1 MLFDLSLVRV
11 RQATAQ
17 KGSDIALSRRSLLAS
32 SAFLAL
38 AAAPAVGPYGA
49 WAATGMSADQRLTL
63 IRMAR
68 DIYPHDDFL
77 PDEPYVAAVDKI
89 LKEADGDA
97 EVNKVVSTGLADLE
111 ARAQKTFGSAY
122 AAISDPFKREALLRT
137 IQMSGFFQKFR
148 GELLMGIYDNKA
160 LWPTFG
166 YEGSS
171 WEKGGYIGRGFDDI
185 DWL

>member
-1 MLFDLSLVRV
+1 MTRMDRTGLTRRALLGR
-11 RQATAQ
+11 A
-17 KGSDIALSRRSLLAS
+17 IASG
-32 SAFLAL
+32 AL
-38 AAAPAVGPYGA
+38 AVIGTGFIAAKDAA
-49 WAATGMSADQRLTL
+49 WALEVTHITADEMAALLQ
-63 IRMAR
+63 MAR

-77 PDEPYVAAVDKI
+77 PDTPYVAAVDKI
-89 LKEADGDA
+89 LKQADGDD
-97 EVNKVVSTGLADLE
+97 EEKTLVTTGLADLE

-122 AAISDPFKREALLRT
+122 AAIADPFKREALLRT
-137 IQMSGFFQKFR
+137 IQMGGFFQKFR

-160 LWPTFG
+160 LWPKFG

>member
-1 MLFDLSLVRV
+1 MLFDLSLLKG
-11 RQATAQ
+11 RQALAL
-17 KGSDIALSRRSLLAS
+17 KASDVALSRRTLLAS

-49 WAATGMSADQRLTL
+49 WAATGMTADQRLTL
-63 IRMAR
+63 IRMSR

-77 PDEPYVAAVDKI
+77 PDTPYVAAVDKI
-89 LKEADGDA
+89 LKQADGDDEA
-97 EVNKVVSTGLADLE
+97 KTLVTTGLADLE

-122 AAISDPFKREALLRT
+122 AAIADPFKREALLRT
-137 IQMSGFFQKFR
+137 IQMGGFFQKFR
-148 GELLMGIYDNKA
+148 GERLMGIYDNKA
-160 LWPTFG
+160 LWPKFG